1 MAEGATT
8 TKGGTITLRNLSK
21 NYGPVLAVADLN
33 LEIKA
38 GEFVTLLGPSGSGK
52 TTILMMIA
60 GFVVPSVGNILVD
73 DVSIVTLPP
82 FNRNLGVVFQHYSL
96 FPHMTVFKNVA
107 FPLEMRSVSKP
118 EIAARVNRALDIVQL
133 PGMGERRPN
142 QLSGGQQQR
151 VALARALVFE
161 PPLLLLD
168 EPLGALDLKLR
179 QELQIEIKRIHEEV
193 GVTAIAVTHDQGEA
207 LSMSDRIIVMND
219 GVIQQDG
226 TPEETYN
233 RPANPFVANFI
244 GATNLLNG
252 ALVSQDGA
260 ACVVELADGT
270 RISGVSA
277 NPIEDPNNIT
287 MSIRPESIV
296 PVGEG
301 DQLSNTF
308 DAVVEGDV
316 YLGTT
321 TKYTMKIGPSTVI
334 NTDWQNRGGVSALR
348 RGEHV
353 KVGWMSENAQIV

>member
-1 MAEGATT
+1 MAEGATGT
-8 TKGGTITLRNLSK
+8 RGGTITLRNLSK
-21 NYGPVLAVADLN
+21 NYGPVVAVADLN

-60 GFVVPSVGNILVD
+60 GFVVPSVGNILLD

-82 FNRNLGVVFQHYSL
+82 FSRNLGVVFQHYSL
-96 FPHMTVFKNVA
+96 FPHMTVFENVA
-107 FPLEMRSVSKP
+107 FPLEMRSVGKP
-118 EIAARVNRALDIVQL
+118 EIATRVEKALEIVQL
-133 PGMGERRPN
+133 PGMGNRRPN

-151 VALARALVFE
+151 VALARSLIFE

-207 LSMSDRIIVMND
+207 LSMSDRIIVMNE
-219 GVIQQDG
+219 GTIQQDG
-226 TPEETYN
+226 TPQETYN
-233 RPANPFVANFI
+233 RPANPFVASFI

-277 NPIEDPNNIT
+277 KPIEDPENIT
-287 MSIRPESIV
+287 MSIRPESII
-296 PVGEG
+296 PVGDG
-301 DQLSNTF
+301 DQPSNTF

-321 TKYTMKIGPSTVI
+321 TKYSMKIGPSTVI

-348 RGEHV
+348 RGERV

>member
-1 MAEGATT
+1 MAEGTT
-8 TKGGTITLRNLSK
+8 GNRGGTITLQNLSK
-21 NYGPVLAVADLN
+21 NYGSILAVADLN

-60 GFVVPSVGNILVD
+60 GFVVPSVGDILVD

-82 FNRNLGVVFQHYSL
+82 SNRNIGVVFQQYSL
-96 FPHMTVFKNVA
+96 FPHMSVFENIA
-107 FPLEMRSVSKP
+107 FPLEMRPVRKP
-118 EIAARVNRALDIVQL
+118 EIATRVNRALDIVQL
-133 PGMGERRPN
+133 PGMGDRRPN

-179 QELQIEIKRIHEEV
+179 QELQVEIKRIHEEI

-207 LSMSDRIIVMND
+207 LSMSDRIIVMSD

-226 TPEETYN
+226 TPEDTYN

-252 ALVSQDGA
+252 ALISQDGTL
-260 ACVVELADGT
+260 CVMELGDGT
-270 RISGVSA
+270 RITGMSV
-277 NPIEDPNNIT
+277 NPVDDPKAVT

-296 PVGEG
+296 PVGES
-301 DQLSNTF
+301 DHPSNVF
-308 DAVVEGDV
+308 DAVVEDDV

-348 RGEHV
+348 RGERV
-353 KVGWMSENAQIV
+353 KIGWMSENAQIV